1 MMADTLAKALDP
13 AAGVIEAQL
22 KGLQLT
28 DEGTCIVCVAS
39 ISLSTTFAP
48 CCWFCAARLT
58 LRGGMRGTTGRRIL
72 PKCIS
77 NIFFKTGI
85 HDHVGGFAQ

>member
-58 LRGGMRGTTGRRIL
+58 LRGGMRGTTCATGRGRRPRHGPDQSRSPGTCEL
-72 PKCIS
+72 
-77 NIFFKTGI
+77 
-85 HDHVGGFAQ
+85 